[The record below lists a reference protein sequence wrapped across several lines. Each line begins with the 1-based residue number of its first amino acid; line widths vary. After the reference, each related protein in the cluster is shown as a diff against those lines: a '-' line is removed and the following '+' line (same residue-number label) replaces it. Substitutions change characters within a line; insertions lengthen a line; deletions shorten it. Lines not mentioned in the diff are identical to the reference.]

1 MADHEFD
8 EFLKRRLTA
17 SDAYV
22 NGDPEPLDQIV
33 PHSGEA
39 SFHSPSGDT
48 VNGAEG
54 VAARNRKDAAM
65 FAPGSKNR
73 FDILQQG
80 SDGDLGFWT
89 GFQIASACMAGK
101 KDPVEMKIRITEIFR
116 RTDGTWK
123 MVHRHAD
130 TGTTA
135 K

>member
-1 MADHEFD
+1 MADLEFD
-8 EFLKRRLTA
+8 QFLKRRRTA
-17 SDAYV
+17 SDAY
-22 NGDPEPLDQIV
+22 NGDFEPLDQII

-39 SFHSPSGDT
+39 SFHSPSADT
-48 VNGAEG
+48 VDGAEA

-65 FAPGSKNR
+65 FAPGSKSR

-89 GFQIASACMAGK
+89 GFQVATVRMAGK

-116 RTDGTWK
+116 RLNGAWR

-130 TGTTA
+130 TGSTA
-135 K
+135 T